1 MNPFFNLAR
10 LKNRLGRRTRPGGGK
25 LARRNDLRARRRAR
39 PRGDADA
46 RATASARRLG
56 EGKSG
61 GGARARNDDDGRERR
76 ADAPRRGC
84 DDATRRG

>member
-39 PRGDADA
+39 EGSA
-46 RATASARRLG
+46 RAKAAA
-56 EGKSG
+56 
-61 GGARARNDDDGRERR
+61 ARARNDDDGRERR